1 MGKRIKKPVKKEPP
15 KFLTKNLD
23 RHKLALV
30 RRVHPDWLKEVL
42 ADSDDT
48 PQMSMDLLM
57 DFIDALGWKSKH
69 FQGIRFEQLRLKDK
83 GTNAIYDY
91 IRKRLPRTDEKTP
104 DSLAK
109 SVT

>member
-1 MGKRIKKPVKKEPP
+1 MTKRIIKPVKKEPP
-15 KFLTKNLD
+15 KFLTRKLD

-30 RRVHPDWLKEVL
+30 RRIFPDWFKEVV
-42 ADSDDT
+42 ADLDDP
-48 PQMSMDLLM
+48 PQMSMELLL